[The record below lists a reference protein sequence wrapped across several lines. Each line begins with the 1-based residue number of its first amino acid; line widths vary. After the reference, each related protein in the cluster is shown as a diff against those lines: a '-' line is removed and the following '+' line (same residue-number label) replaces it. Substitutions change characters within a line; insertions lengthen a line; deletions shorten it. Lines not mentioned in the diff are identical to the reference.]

1 MLIDVLMVSSI
12 KLDLFGIRRQFIMFS
27 ILPQKSLYTLM
38 GKFQTVDVDELYIF
52 YSNLYKKAKLF
63 WLSEN
68 LHTLFTILVLKDAF
82 SEVKTKIKI

>member
-52 YSNLYKKAKLF
+52 YSKELGEDFIFANG
-63 WLSEN
+63 
-68 LHTLFTILVLKDAF
+68 
-82 SEVKTKIKI
+82 